1 MKRLLSLAL
10 ALLLLAALAL
20 PAAAAETDRFG
31 EPETVALAIGGD
43 AIKTGGGFLK
53 NIVWLTPDDLD
64 AIAAAPSGESTYRLG
79 LGDSFSELLTYS
91 TFENHGVP
99 VYGWRRVYGL
109 DLKLLAEALGVDTAQ
124 SMSITALSGDGMS
137 KTLPDAFGADT
148 ARYSF
153 DPAGKIVSKIN
164 PVLALFETSAET
176 EEQSAGVYPAA
187 PVLGAESAD
196 RVAPVFGY
204 GQTEPTEVTACFW
217 VKDVVRVRLGA
228 ESVALTVTAGGK
240 TVTSPL
246 SGIVRLGA
254 WDARFG
260 SVRALGAPVT
270 ELLAALG
277 VSVPEG
283 KALRAASADDTEKVL
298 TDISALFAAWQAS
311 DGGSGVKNATALRLY
326 WDGGELADLVSLT
339 VCDAPEEPE
348 TVFTDLAGYDW
359 AVEAAE
365 GLYARGVVRGDG
377 TGRFLPGENLR
388 RGDFVLMLAR
398 AFDLRSEETDPG
410 FADVDKNAYYAPALA
425 AARALGIAR
434 GDGDKFYPHAPITRQ
449 EALTLLHRAL
459 TAGGKELSGRDALD
473 GFADAGSVA
482 DWAADAIAAL
492 AAAGVVRGDGTH
504 LNPAAPITRAEM
516 AAALWRAVKAVRSV

>member
-10 ALLLLAALAL
+10 ALLLLAAPAL

-64 AIAAAPSGESTYRLG
+64 AVAAAPSGESTYRLG

-124 SMSITALSGDGMS
+124 SMSVTALSSDGMS

-153 DPAGKIVSKIN
+153 DPAGEKISEIN

-176 EEQSAGVYPAA
+176 EEQSAGDYPAV

-196 RVAPVFGY
+196 RVAPVFGF
-204 GQTEPTEVTACFW
+204 GQTEPTEITACFW

-246 SGIVRLGA
+246 SAIVRLGA

-283 KALRAASADDTEKVL
+283 KALRAQSAGGAEAVL
-298 TDISALFAAWQAS
+298 TELSGAFAAWQAT

-339 VCDAPEEPE
+339 VCDAPEEPAP
-348 TVFTDLAGYDW
+348 VFTDMAGYDW

-365 GLYARGVVRGDG
+365 ELYASGVVRGDG
-377 TGRFLPGENLR
+377 TGRFLPGNALR
-388 RGDFVLMLAR
+388 RGELALMLSR
-398 AFDLRSEETDPG
+398 AFGAEAAETDP
-410 FADVDKNAYYAPALA
+410 N
-425 AARALGIAR
+425 
-434 GDGDKFYPHAPITRQ
+434 APITRQ

-459 TAGGKELSGRDALD
+459 TAGGKELTGRDKLD
-473 GFADAGSVA
+473 GFADAGLVA

-492 AAAGVVRGDGTH
+492 AAAGVVRGDGTN
-504 LNPAAPITRAEM
+504 LNPTAPITRAEM
-516 AAALWRAVKAVRSV
+516 AVALWRAVKAVKSV